1 MRCVCRQ
8 MVLWSLTHAFR
19 SKGKFDPEIN
29 WGRKFSVFQQRSTV
43 CFFPFSCLAQYAE
56 PSVLQTVC
64 NADPFTCYGL
74 FQLFNLALHPIFPRR
89 SCRQRSRTHTPTF
102 GRQNSTISM
111 YKFSCHMNIV
121 LSRCLDA
128 FYSTHKSISTWH
140 TSSIETQ
147 TLQERSD
154 LKFVKFIP
162 KKDREK
168 KFSDGNLTDSN
179 GYVLTDAPRI
189 RVVNWKTSIVN
200 VL

>member
-8 MVLWSLTHAFR
+8 LVLWSLTHAFR

-179 GYVLTDAPRI
+179 GYVLTDAPRT

>member
-1 MRCVCRQ
+1 MHLAELCLRERYANAMCVSTIGPVEFNAR
-8 MVLWSLTHAFR
+8 VSFEGEIRSWNKLGKEIFRFSTAFNSL
-19 SKGKFDPEIN
+19 
-29 WGRKFSVFQQRSTV
+29 
-43 CFFPFSCLAQYAE
+43 FFPFSCLAQYAE

-89 SCRQRSRTHTPTF
+89 SCRHHTDIW
-102 GRQNSTISM
+102 STKFDFSM

-162 KKDREK
+162 KKDRK
-168 KFSDGNLTDSN
+168 K
-179 GYVLTDAPRI
+179 VC
-189 RVVNWKTSIVN
+189 WW
-200 VL
+200 